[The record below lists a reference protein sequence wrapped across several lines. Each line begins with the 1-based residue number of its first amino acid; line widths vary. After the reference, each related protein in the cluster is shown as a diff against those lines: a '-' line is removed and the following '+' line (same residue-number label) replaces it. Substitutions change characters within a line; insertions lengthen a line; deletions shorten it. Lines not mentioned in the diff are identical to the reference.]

1 MNPFRKFKYWI
12 AGEVLANAKDEFERA
27 SINLLMN
34 YCMVLLLLAT
44 PFLPVLYFKN
54 LFPQL
59 IINALAIGL
68 MPFLFYIIKVKQQV
82 KSAAV
87 LYVLI
92 QFATSGAHLYLSS
105 FQPSVQSLLWCLL
118 HINFSFFVLGRK
130 WGFAMATAT
139 ISMFVFGILNELSGL
154 TYFNSGYGWDQ
165 LMSER
170 DIPNVVIPFFMNMY
184 ILNEFVR
191 TRSKAEVEI
200 SESKKRS
207 EELLLNIL
215 PAETALELQ
224 LKGSAEA
231 KYYDEVT
238 VLFADIKNFSAIAS
252 ETSPQTLVNELHG
265 YFKSFDEIISK
276 YSIEK
281 IKTIGD
287 AYLCASGIPIQN
299 TEHALQVVS
308 AAKEMLSAVQKRNE
322 AGGIHFEF
330 RIGIHSGP
338 IVAGVVGIKK
348 FAYDIWG
355 DTVNLAARMQQN
367 GEPGKVNISEATY
380 GLVKDKFN
388 CEYRGEIEAK
398 NKGKLKMY
406 FVEQLQH

>member
-1 MNPFRKFKYWI
+1 MNPFTKFKYWI
-12 AGEVLANAKDEFERA
+12 AGETLASAKDEFERA

-44 PFLPVLYFKN
+44 PFIPVLYFKK
-54 LFPQL
+54 LYSQL

-68 MPFLFYIIKVKQQV
+68 MPLLFYIIKVKQQV
-82 KSAAV
+82 RSAAV

-130 WGFAMATAT
+130 WGFAMATVT

-154 TYFNSGYGWDQ
+154 IYFNSGYSWDQ

-170 DIPNVVIPFFMNMY
+170 DIPNVVIPFFMNIY

-200 SESKKRS
+200 SDSKKRS

-215 PAETALELQ
+215 PAETAKELKQ
-224 LKGSAEA
+224 KGSADA

-238 VLFADIKNFSAIAS
+238 VLFADIKNFSVIAS
-252 ETSPQTLVNELHG
+252 ETSPQILVNELHEC
-265 YFKSFDEIISK
+265 FKAFDEIISK

-287 AYLCASGIPIQN
+287 AYLCASGIPVKN
-299 TEHALQVVS
+299 TGHAVQVVT
-308 AAKEMLSAVQKRNE
+308 AAVEMLETVRKRNT
-322 AGGIHFEF
+322 AKGDLHFEF
-330 RIGIHSGP
+330 RIGIHTGP

-355 DTVNLAARMQQN
+355 DTVNTAARIQQN
-367 GEPGKVNISEATY
+367 SEAGKINISETTFE
-380 GLVKDKFN
+380 LVKDKFKT
-388 CEYRGEIEAK
+388 EYRGEIEAK

-406 FVEQLQH
+406 FVG